1 MATTM
6 LFTAIIVIIIPC
18 MYYAILSHVKR
29 SNKITSNRNAAK
41 NQKKVVY
48 NAAIATLVAISAWLS
63 TLCTVLLFYS
73 DPGRQTYPV
82 LMCLLADHWFECVF
96 TYYIIHKIGIIDRKR
111 KKKNI
116 LLRKR
121 RKMIK

>member
-6 LFTAIIVIIIPC
+6 LFTAIAVNFIPC
-18 MYYAILSHVKR
+18 MYYAILSHVKH
-29 SNKITSNRNAAK
+29 SNKITSNRKAAK

-63 TLCTVLLFYS
+63 TLCTVLLSYS
-73 DPGRQTYPV
+73 DPERQTYPV

-96 TYYIIHKIGIIDRKR
+96 TYYRIHKIGIIHRKS
-111 KKKNI
+111 KNKSI
-116 LLRKR
+116 LLR
-121 RKMIK
+121 